1 MVRVL
6 RAFAVLV
13 AAAGVAASE
22 KSEGGQPSNSQL
34 AELQDK
40 ELQNLRFYGRT
51 SNAVGKPAEL
61 RQQLE
66 KLDVQ
71 VRDGNAFDKRS
82 VP

>member
-1 MVRVL
+1 M
-6 RAFAVLV
+6 
-13 AAAGVAASE
+13 
-22 KSEGGQPSNSQL
+22 L
-34 AELQDK
+34 AEFTLNTLLHLHRLSGFNNKQ
-40 ELQNLRFYGRT
+40 E
-51 SNAVGKPAEL
+51 VAEL